1 MKKTLALLL
10 AAIML
15 LSCMSLAVA
24 DEKKTLTVW
33 IPQYQFSKAEDAISD
48 QDFWDGVFEKFEQ
61 ENNCEVNVTI
71 LSWSDYNTTVYTG
84 LLNNDGP
91 DVVYVTDNYDLIQ
104 ANLLLGL
111 EDYLT
116 PEEIDN
122 YTLWSIG
129 PVNAEGKHVIV
140 PMDDG
145 VSIGYYNKAILAEAG
160 LSEEPATWD
169 EYASFIA
176 ACKTIQEK
184 TGKQAFLQN
193 WGASTGTSA
202 LMLCFWPYYFQ
213 NGGVMLDENGQIS
226 INNEAG
232 LKTLEFLKSLMD
244 EGIFD
249 ETITAETESIDKF
262 AKGELAFV
270 FADMN
275 KADNFTKEGTDWGC
289 FFSLKGAAGY
299 GARTATDSFAI
310 GAKALERGNAELA
323 AKALVLITSGA
334 VMDEFHSKIFYL
346 PPFTKDAAYVAPNRM
361 YYYDVTSPHTD
372 AIYVVSEFE
381 GKASFEKELQA
392 NIQMMYMGDLTPQE
406 VLDNTMTYYQ
416 EQIKQQ

>member
-1 MKKTLALLL
+1 MKKFIAL
-10 AAIML
+10 ML
-15 LSCMSLAVA
+15 SVMLVLSCVSLAVA
-24 DEKKTLTVW
+24 EDKKTLTVW

-48 QDFWDGVFEKFEQ
+48 QDFWDSVFDPFEE
-61 ENNCEVNVTI
+61 ENNCQVNVTI
-71 LSWSDYNTTVYTG
+71 LSWSDYNTTIYTG
-84 LLNNDGP
+84 LNNIDGP
-91 DVVYVTDNYDLIQ
+91 DVVYVTDNYDLIKE
-104 ANLLLGL
+104 NLLLGL

-116 PEEIDN
+116 PEEMDN

-145 VSIGYYNKAILAEAG
+145 VSIGYFNKTILAEAG
-160 LSEEPATWD
+160 IEPDPSAWD
-169 EYASFIA
+169 SYEAFIA

-213 NGGVMLDENGQIS
+213 NGGVMLDENGNIS

-232 LKTLEFLKSLMD
+232 LKTVEFLKSLMD

-249 ETITAETESIDKF
+249 ETITAESESIDKF

-275 KADNFTKEGTDWGC
+275 KADNFTNEGTDWGC
-289 FFSLKGAAGY
+289 FFSLKGSKGY
-299 GARTATDSFAI
+299 GARTATDSFALS
-310 GAKALERGNAELA
+310 AKAAERGNAELA
-323 AKALVLITSGA
+323 AKALLLVTSGA
-334 VMDEFHSKIFYL
+334 VMDQFHEKIFFL
-346 PPFTKDAAYVAPNRM
+346 PPFTKDSTYVKPERA
-361 YYYDVTSPHTD
+361 YYYEVTQPHTD
-372 AIYVVSEFE
+372 AIYVVEEFE

-406 VLDNTMTYYQ
+406 VLDNTMAYYN
-416 EQIKQQ
+416 EQIKQ

>member
-1 MKKTLALLL
+1 MKRFVAMLLVC
-10 AAIML
+10 IML
-15 LSCMSLAVA
+15 LSLLSFASA

-48 QDFWDGVFEKFEQ
+48 QDFWDGVFEEFEK

-91 DVVYVTDNYDLIQ
+91 DVVYVTDNYDLVQ

-116 PEEIDN
+116 EEEIAN
-122 YTLWSIG
+122 YTLWNVG
-129 PVNAEGKHVIV
+129 PVNSEGKHVIV

-145 VSIGYYNKAILAEAG
+145 VSVGYYNKDILAEAG
-160 LSEEPATWD
+160 LSEDPATW
-169 EYASFIA
+169 ESYADFIA
-176 ACKTIQEK
+176 ACKTVQEK

-193 WGASTGTSA
+193 WGATTGTSA

-213 NGGVMLDENGQIS
+213 NGGVMLDENGQIA

-232 LKTLEFLKSLMD
+232 LKTLEFLKSLYD

-249 ETITAETESIDKF
+249 ETIVSESESIDKF
-262 AKGELAFV
+262 GNGELAFV

-275 KADNFTKEGTDWGC
+275 KGSNFTANGVNWGY
-289 FFSLKGAAGY
+289 FFSLKGSEGY
-299 GARTATDSFAI
+299 GARTATDSFAL
-310 GAKALERGNAELA
+310 GVKAKERGNAELA
-323 AKALVLITSGA
+323 AKALVLITSGK
-334 VMDEFHSKIFYL
+334 VMDEFHEKIFYL
-346 PPFTKDAAYVAPNRM
+346 PPFTKDATYVKDEELFAL
-361 YYYDVTSPHTD
+361 TSSHID
-372 AIYVVSEFE
+372 SIYVVSEFE

-406 VLDNTMTYYQ
+406 VLDNTMSYYA
-416 EQIKQQ
+416 EQIKQ

>member
-1 MKKTLALLL
+1 MKRIWALLL
-10 AAIML
+10 VSILLVSCLGLAA
-15 LSCMSLAVA
+15 A
-24 DEKKTLTVW
+24 EGKKTLTVW
-33 IPQYQFSKAEDAISD
+33 IPQYQFSKADDAIPD
-48 QDFWDGVFEKFEQ
+48 QDFWDGVFAPFEE
-61 ENNCEVNVTI
+61 ENNCDVNVVI

-91 DVVYVTDNYDLIQ
+91 DVVYVTDNYDLIK

-116 PEEIDN
+116 PEQIDN
-122 YTLWSIG
+122 YTLWDIG

-140 PMDDG
+140 PIDDG
-145 VSIGYYNKAILAEAG
+145 VSVGYYNKAILAEAG
-160 LSEEPATWD
+160 ISEDPAEWDTWD
-169 EYASFIA
+169 KFLE

-193 WGASTGTSA
+193 WGATTGTSA

-213 NGGVMLDENGQIS
+213 AGGVMLDENGEIS

-232 LKTLEFLKSLMD
+232 LSVLNFLKSFGD

-249 ETITAETESIDKF
+249 ETIVSESESIDKF
-262 AKGELAFV
+262 GNGELAFV

-275 KADNFTKEGTDWGC
+275 KGSNFTANGVEWGY
-289 FFSLKGAAGY
+289 FFSLKGPVGY

-310 GAKALERGNAELA
+310 ASKAKERGNEELA
-323 AKALVLITSGA
+323 AKALTLITSGA

-346 PPFTKDAAYVAPNRM
+346 PPFTKDATYIKDEALFAL
-361 YYYDVTSPHTD
+361 TSSHID
-372 AIYVVSEFE
+372 SIYVVAEFE

-406 VLDNTMTYYQ
+406 VLDNTMQYYKD
-416 EQIKQQ
+416 QIKQ